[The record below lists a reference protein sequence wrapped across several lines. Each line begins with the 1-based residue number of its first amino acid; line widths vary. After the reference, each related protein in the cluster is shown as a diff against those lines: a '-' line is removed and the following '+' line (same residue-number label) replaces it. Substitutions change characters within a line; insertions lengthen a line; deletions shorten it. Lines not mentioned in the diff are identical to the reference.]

1 MEAQSSQPT
10 PLGVLAAHAGDGC
23 LATASLSHWHV
34 SRRSG
39 LRCVARAV
47 ARAGLQGHRQYAPLL
62 FPVAEAGPQSL
73 RRVPMPAFEPPIWM
87 RVSIVNRHSDIGMLL
102 AVSMP
107 VSFRVFLQLQ
117 FVGAMII
124 AAGPGLVANCDLP

>member
-1 MEAQSSQPT
+1 MRISAHGCS
-10 PLGVLAAHAGDGC
+10 LAAHAGDGC
-23 LATASLSHWHV
+23 LATASLSHWHHDG

-39 LRCVARAV
+39 FRCAARAV

-62 FPVAEAGPQSL
+62 VPVAEAGPQSL
-73 RRVPMPAFEPPIWM
+73 RRVPLPVFEPPIWM
-87 RVSIVNRHSDIGMLL
+87 RVPIVNRHSDISMLL

-117 FVGAMII
+117 
-124 AAGPGLVANCDLP
+124 LQER